1 MNHKDLDVWKRSM
14 DLVEEIYKITSKF
27 PSSEIYGLS
36 NQLRRASVS
45 IPSNIA
51 EGASRRGDKELLYFL
66 NIAIGSIAE
75 IETQLLISIRLKYI
89 RDEDKIFDLIIEVRK
104 LLLGF
109 RNYYKQKEMNLI
121 FNSLICSPFTPHF
134 SQ

>member
-14 DLVEEIYKITSKF
+14 DLVEEIYKTTSNF
-27 PSSEIYGLS
+27 PSSEIYGLT

-51 EGASRRGDKELLYFL
+51 EGAARKGDKELLYFI
-66 NIAIGSIAE
+66 NIAIGSVAE
-75 IETQLLISIRLKYI
+75 IETQLLIAVRLEYINEDNSI
-89 RDEDKIFDLIIEVRK
+89 FASATEVRK

-109 RNYYKQKEMNLI
+109 RNYLN
-121 FNSLICSPFTPHF
+121 N
-134 SQ
+134 

>member
-14 DLVEEIYKITSKF
+14 DLVEDVYKVTSSF
-27 PSSEIYGLS
+27 PASKIYGLT

-51 EGASRRGDKELLYFL
+51 EGASRKGDKELLYFI
-66 NIAIGSIAE
+66 NVAIGSIAE
-75 IETQLLISIRLKYI
+75 IETQLLIAFRLKYI
-89 RDEDKIFDLIIEVRK
+89 NEENKIFESVIDVRK

-109 RNYYKQKEMNLI
+109 RNYLNKK
-121 FNSLICSPFTPHF
+121 
-134 SQ
+134 

>member
-14 DLVEEIYKITSKF
+14 DLVEEVYKITARF
-27 PSSEIYGLS
+27 PSSEIYGLT
-36 NQLRRASVS
+36 NQLRRATVS

-51 EGASRRGDKELLYFL
+51 EGASRKGDKELLYFV
-66 NIAIGSIAE
+66 NVAIGSIAE

-89 RDEDKIFDLIIEVRK
+89 NEENDIFQSIIEVRK

-109 RNYYKQKEMNLI
+109 RNYLNNK
-121 FNSLICSPFTPHF
+121 
-134 SQ
+134 

>member
-14 DLVEEIYKITSKF
+14 DLVEEIYKITLKF

-36 NQLRRASVS
+36 NQLGRASVS

-75 IETQLLISIRLKYI
+75 IETQLLISTRLKYI

-109 RNYYKQKEMNLI
+109 RNYLNKKK
-121 FNSLICSPFTPHF
+121 
-134 SQ
+134 

>member
-14 DLVEEIYKITSKF
+14 DLVEEIYKLTSNF
-27 PSSEIYGLS
+27 PSSEIYGLT

-51 EGASRRGDKELLYFL
+51 EGAARKGNKELLYFI
-66 NIAIGSIAE
+66 NVAIGSIAE
-75 IETQLLISIRLKYI
+75 IETQLLIAMRLKYMN
-89 RDEDKIFDLIIEVRK
+89 EDNSIFESATEVRK

-109 RNYYKQKEMNLI
+109 RNYLNKK
-121 FNSLICSPFTPHF
+121 
-134 SQ
+134 

>member
-14 DLVEEIYKITSKF
+14 DLVEEIYKATSNF
-27 PSSEIYGLS
+27 PSSEIYGLA

-51 EGASRRGDKELLYFL
+51 EGAARKGNKELLYFI
-66 NIAIGSIAE
+66 NVAIGSVAE
-75 IETQLLISIRLKYI
+75 IETQLLIAVRLKYMN
-89 RDEDKIFDLIIEVRK
+89 EDNTIFESATEVRK

-109 RNYYKQKEMNLI
+109 RNYLNKK
-121 FNSLICSPFTPHF
+121 
-134 SQ
+134 

>member
-1 MNHKDLDVWKRSM
+1 
-14 DLVEEIYKITSKF
+14 VEEIYKVTSDF
-27 PSSEIYGLS
+27 PSSEIYGLT

-51 EGASRRGDKELLYFL
+51 EGAARKGNKELLYFI

-75 IETQLLISIRLKYI
+75 IETQLFIAVRLKYI
-89 RDEDKIFDLIIEVRK
+89 NEDNSILASATEVRK

-109 RNYYKQKEMNLI
+109 RNYLNRK
-121 FNSLICSPFTPHF
+121 
-134 SQ
+134 

>member
-14 DLVEEIYKITSKF
+14 DLVEEIYKATSNF
-27 PSSEIYGLS
+27 PSSEIYGLT

-51 EGASRRGDKELLYFL
+51 EGAARKGNKELLYFI
-66 NIAIGSIAE
+66 NVAIGSVAE
-75 IETQLLISIRLKYI
+75 IETQLLIAVRLEYMN
-89 RDEDKIFDLIIEVRK
+89 EDNTIFESAIEVRK

-109 RNYYKQKEMNLI
+109 RNYLNKK
-121 FNSLICSPFTPHF
+121 
-134 SQ
+134 

>member
-14 DLVEEIYKITSKF
+14 DLVEEIYKLTSNF
-27 PSSEIYGLS
+27 PSSEIYGLT

-51 EGASRRGDKELLYFL
+51 EGAARKGNKELLYFI
-66 NIAIGSIAE
+66 NVAIGSIAE
-75 IETQLLISIRLKYI
+75 IETQLLIAVRLEYI
-89 RDEDKIFDLIIEVRK
+89 NEEDTIFELATEVRK

-109 RNYYKQKEMNLI
+109 RNYLNRK
-121 FNSLICSPFTPHF
+121 
-134 SQ
+134 